1 MRRWSREEAY
11 MDPDLRGLPRSE
23 RQWHSAFLPAAQCHF
38 PCFLLSSKS
47 NAWLRNTDLYVDR
60 WDGGSPR
67 VPLLLHG
74 ILGALGFA
82 FHDVQARR
90 TEIGAARPHPSMGGG
105 GGGSNYGCGSWG
117 ARGEQVGG
125 IGTGTNRWEQPCG
138 GSGGQGT

>member
-105 GGGSNYGCGSWG
+105 GEGAAITAAAAGVLGESRWGG
-117 ARGEQVGG
+117 
-125 IGTGTNRWEQPCG
+125 
-138 GSGGQGT
+138 